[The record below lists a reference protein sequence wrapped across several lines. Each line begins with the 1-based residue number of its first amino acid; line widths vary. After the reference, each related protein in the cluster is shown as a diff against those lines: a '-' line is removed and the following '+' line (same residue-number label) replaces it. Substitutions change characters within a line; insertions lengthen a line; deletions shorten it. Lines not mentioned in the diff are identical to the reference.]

1 MKFWSRVLRY
11 FCRRVQAD
19 APGAIFSFV
28 IVLGSI
34 SVASFNIFIPKWEIV
49 KTALLREPSRSSW
62 RVCKCYIDENEVI
75 GSTYLL
81 IKIPIQT
88 IQDNHTRLSRVC
100 QYEGCLMLDQDRS
113 SQNRLKKDRSSQNRT
128 SQVWLIQARSSQ
140 DKSSK
145 DRSRVTGVMP
155 SQVRRGHV
163 I

>member
-1 MKFWSRVLRY
+1 M
-11 FCRRVQAD
+11 
-19 APGAIFSFV
+19 
-28 IVLGSI
+28 
-34 SVASFNIFIPKWEIV
+34 
-49 KTALLREPSRSSW
+49 
-62 RVCKCYIDENEVI
+62 CKCYIDENEVI

-145 DRSRVTGVMP
+145 ERSRVTGVMP